1 MWVFECLVEVCPE
14 HEPWGWCA
22 TCFHL
27 NNCCRRFSSNQK
39 HVFFFHLN
47 EEFLINKHSLSPL
60 MQLYFNL
67 RATDQKKNPSIY
79 FASIF
84 FPQEGLFSFSWILL
98 YASFMN
104 HCKEMKN
111 YSCYIHPFNTCTGT
125 FLGAFQDIVFTHI
138 DKVPFLI
145 SLKSNHNSTL
155 IKLTAFFF
163 FLFFFTF
170 SVQGCFGLIMEEN

>member
-1 MWVFECLVEVCPE
+1 M
-14 HEPWGWCA
+14 
-22 TCFHL
+22 
-27 NNCCRRFSSNQK
+27 
-39 HVFFFHLN
+39 FFFHLN

-67 RATDQKKNPSIY
+67 RATDQKKPTSIY

-111 YSCYIHPFNTCTGT
+111 WSCYIHPFNTCTGT

-163 FLFFFTF
+163 FYIFCTRMFWSNHGRKLKTQLNSWKLVLSGTRVIKDYTDTCKFPY
-170 SVQGCFGLIMEEN
+170 VKL

>member
-1 MWVFECLVEVCPE
+1 MFSNKLKTVSRSASWEISLFVWVFECLVEVCPE

-67 RATDQKKNPSIY
+67 RATDQKKTPQYILPLY
-79 FASIF
+79 F
-84 FPQEGLFSFSWILL
+84 FPKKDYFHFLESFYMQVLWIIAKKWKITAVIFILSIHAQAHFWGRFRILSLHILIRFHFSFL
-98 YASFMN
+98 
-104 HCKEMKN
+104 
-111 YSCYIHPFNTCTGT
+111 
-125 FLGAFQDIVFTHI
+125 
-138 DKVPFLI
+138 
-145 SLKSNHNSTL
+145 
-155 IKLTAFFF
+155 
-163 FLFFFTF
+163 
-170 SVQGCFGLIMEEN
+170 